1 MGAAD
6 DLQEK
11 CAKCE
16 KVVYEAEGLPAGK
29 FIICWGCIYV
39 VRYDYCHWY
48 TTDMLI
54 LFCISSIPQ
63 K

>member
-1 MGAAD
+1 MYLRNIIIYYLLVYFMALYFKYSRLFRMGAAD

-29 FIICWGCIYV
+29 FIIC
-39 VRYDYCHWY
+39 
-48 TTDMLI
+48 
-54 LFCISSIPQ
+54 
-63 K
+63 

>member
-1 MGAAD
+1 MVLYIKYFRLIRMTAD

-29 FIICWGCIYV
+29 CIIY
-39 VRYDYCHWY
+39 
-48 TTDMLI
+48 
-54 LFCISSIPQ
+54 
-63 K
+63 